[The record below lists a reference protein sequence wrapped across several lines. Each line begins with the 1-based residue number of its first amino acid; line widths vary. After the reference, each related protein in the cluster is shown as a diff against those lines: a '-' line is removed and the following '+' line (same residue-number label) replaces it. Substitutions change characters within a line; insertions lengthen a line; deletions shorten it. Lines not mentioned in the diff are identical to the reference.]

1 MYDTEKR
8 VELVKKRVH
17 EKYRRKK
24 RRGICRLSALCTAL
38 SAFLVGTVHT
48 AAGQTQIT
56 ARGMYGSILL
66 HEDAGGY
73 VLVGVI
79 SFATAVM
86 ITVLCIRLREREH
99 RGQGT
104 GKGNASQQW
113 EKKIH
118 EKAKNS
124 VLCGAALQFHGIF
137 SGLHAGIGNRNRT
150 SDESPDIHRGS
161 GIPGKRIGK

>member
-8 VELVKKRVH
+8 VELVKKRVL

-24 RRGICRLSALCTAL
+24 RRGIFRLSALCMAL
-38 SAFLVGTVHT
+38 FAFLVGTVHT

-79 SFATAVM
+79 SFATAVV

-104 GKGNASQQW
+104 GKGNTSQQG
-113 EKKIH
+113 EG
-118 EKAKNS
+118 KN
-124 VLCGAALQFHGIF
+124 
-137 SGLHAGIGNRNRT
+137 
-150 SDESPDIHRGS
+150 
-161 GIPGKRIGK
+161 K

>member
-17 EKYRRKK
+17 EKYRRKE
-24 RRGICRLSALCTAL
+24 RRGNCRLSALCTAL

-48 AAGQTQIT
+48 ATGQTQIT

-99 RGQGT
+99 CGQGT
-104 GKGNASQQW
+104 GKGNASQQR
-113 EKKIH
+113 EG
-118 EKAKNS
+118 KN
-124 VLCGAALQFHGIF
+124 
-137 SGLHAGIGNRNRT
+137 
-150 SDESPDIHRGS
+150 
-161 GIPGKRIGK
+161 K

>member
-8 VELVKKRVH
+8 VELVKNRVH
-17 EKYRRKK
+17 EKYRRMK

-113 EKKIH
+113 E
-118 EKAKNS
+118 ENNS
-124 VLCGAALQFHGIF
+124 
-137 SGLHAGIGNRNRT
+137 
-150 SDESPDIHRGS
+150 
-161 GIPGKRIGK
+161 

>member
-24 RRGICRLSALCTAL
+24 RRVICRLSALCTAL

-79 SFATAVM
+79 SFSTAVM

-113 EKKIH
+113 EEKIH

-137 SGLHAGIGNRNRT
+137 SGLHAGIGSRNRT

>member
-1 MYDTEKR
+1 MKNIAGR
-8 VELVKKRVH
+8 SAA
-17 EKYRRKK
+17 
-24 RRGICRLSALCTAL
+24 GSALCTAL

-79 SFATAVM
+79 SFSTAVM

-113 EKKIH
+113 E
-118 EKAKNS
+118 EKNS
-124 VLCGAALQFHGIF
+124 
-137 SGLHAGIGNRNRT
+137 
-150 SDESPDIHRGS
+150 
-161 GIPGKRIGK
+161 

>member
-38 SAFLVGTVHT
+38 SAFLVGTVYT

-79 SFATAVM
+79 SFSTAVM

-113 EKKIH
+113 EEKNS

-137 SGLHAGIGNRNRT
+137 SGLHAGIGSRNGR
-150 SDESPDIHRGS
+150 SSWQPRAYFRVLHLGGS
-161 GIPGKRIGK
+161 MHS

>member
-24 RRGICRLSALCTAL
+24 RRGICRLSALCMAL
-38 SAFLVGTVHT
+38 SAFL
-48 AAGQTQIT
+48 
-56 ARGMYGSILL
+56 
-66 HEDAGGY
+66 GGY

-79 SFATAVM
+79 SFSTAVM

-113 EKKIH
+113 E
-118 EKAKNS
+118 EKNK
-124 VLCGAALQFHGIF
+124 
-137 SGLHAGIGNRNRT
+137 
-150 SDESPDIHRGS
+150 
-161 GIPGKRIGK
+161 

>member
-86 ITVLCIRLREREH
+86 ITVLCIRLREKAREKETH
-99 RGQGT
+99 HNNGR
-104 GKGNASQQW
+104 KI
-113 EKKIH
+113 IH

-124 VLCGAALQFHGIF
+124 VLCGAALQFHGTF
-137 SGLHAGIGNRNRT
+137 SGLHAGIGSRNRT
-150 SDESPDIHRGS
+150 ADESPDIHRGS
-161 GIPGKRIGK
+161 GFPGKRIGK

>member
-24 RRGICRLSALCTAL
+24 RRGICRLSALCMAL
-38 SAFLVGTVHT
+38 FAFLVGTVYT

-73 VLVGVI
+73 VLGGG
-79 SFATAVM
+79 SFFAPAVM
-86 ITVLCIRLREREH
+86 ITVLCIRLREIEH

-104 GKGNASQQW
+104 GKGNTSQQW
-113 EKKIH
+113 E
-118 EKAKNS
+118 ENNS
-124 VLCGAALQFHGIF
+124 
-137 SGLHAGIGNRNRT
+137 
-150 SDESPDIHRGS
+150 
-161 GIPGKRIGK
+161 

>member
-17 EKYRRKK
+17 EKYRWKK
-24 RRGICRLSALCTAL
+24 RRGIYRLSALCIAL
-38 SAFLVGTVHT
+38 FAFLVGTVHT

-79 SFATAVM
+79 SFSTAVM

-104 GKGNASQQW
+104 GKGNTSQQW
-113 EKKIH
+113 E
-118 EKAKNS
+118 ENNS
-124 VLCGAALQFHGIF
+124 
-137 SGLHAGIGNRNRT
+137 
-150 SDESPDIHRGS
+150 
-161 GIPGKRIGK
+161 

>member
-24 RRGICRLSALCTAL
+24 RRGICRLSA
-38 SAFLVGTVHT
+38 FLVGTVHT

-66 HEDAGGY
+66 HEGAGGY

-79 SFATAVM
+79 SFSTAVM

-113 EKKIH
+113 E
-118 EKAKNS
+118 EKNS
-124 VLCGAALQFHGIF
+124 
-137 SGLHAGIGNRNRT
+137 
-150 SDESPDIHRGS
+150 
-161 GIPGKRIGK
+161 

>member
-24 RRGICRLSALCTAL
+24 RRRIYRLSALCMAL
-38 SAFLVGTVHT
+38 FAFLVGTVHT
-48 AAGQTQIT
+48 ATGQTQIT
-56 ARGMYGSILL
+56 AWGMYGSILL

-86 ITVLCIRLREREH
+86 ITVLCIRFREREH
-99 RGQGT
+99 HGQGT
-104 GKGNASQQW
+104 GKGNASQQR
-113 EKKIH
+113 EG
-118 EKAKNS
+118 KN
-124 VLCGAALQFHGIF
+124 
-137 SGLHAGIGNRNRT
+137 
-150 SDESPDIHRGS
+150 
-161 GIPGKRIGK
+161 K

>member
-17 EKYRRKK
+17 EKYRRKE

-48 AAGQTQIT
+48 ATGQTQIT

-73 VLVGVI
+73 VLVGGI

-99 RGQGT
+99 CGQGT
-104 GKGNASQQW
+104 GKGNASQQR
-113 EKKIH
+113 EG
-118 EKAKNS
+118 KN
-124 VLCGAALQFHGIF
+124 
-137 SGLHAGIGNRNRT
+137 
-150 SDESPDIHRGS
+150 
-161 GIPGKRIGK
+161 K

>member
-79 SFATAVM
+79 SFSIAVM

-113 EKKIH
+113 E
-118 EKAKNS
+118 EKNS

-137 SGLHAGIGNRNRT
+137 SGLHAGIGSRNRT
-150 SDESPDIHRGS
+150 ADESPDIHRGS
-161 GIPGKRIGK
+161 GFPGKRIGK

>member
-24 RRGICRLSALCTAL
+24 RRGICRLCTAL

-113 EKKIH
+113 E
-118 EKAKNS
+118 EKNS
-124 VLCGAALQFHGIF
+124 
-137 SGLHAGIGNRNRT
+137 
-150 SDESPDIHRGS
+150 
-161 GIPGKRIGK
+161 

>member
-113 EKKIH
+113 E
-118 EKAKNS
+118 ENT
-124 VLCGAALQFHGIF
+124 VLCGAALQFHGTF
-137 SGLHAGIGNRNRT
+137 SGLHAGIGSRNRT
-150 SDESPDIHRGS
+150 ADESPDIHRGS
-161 GIPGKRIGK
+161 GFPGKHIGK

>member
-56 ARGMYGSILL
+56 AGECTALSCYMK
-66 HEDAGGY
+66 
-73 VLVGVI
+73 
-79 SFATAVM
+79 TPAVM
-86 ITVLCIRLREREH
+86 C
-99 RGQGT
+99 
-104 GKGNASQQW
+104 W
-113 EKKIH
+113 
-118 EKAKNS
+118 
-124 VLCGAALQFHGIF
+124 
-137 SGLHAGIGNRNRT
+137 
-150 SDESPDIHRGS
+150 
-161 GIPGKRIGK
+161 

>member
-56 ARGMYGSILL
+56 AQGMY
-66 HEDAGGY
+66 GY

-113 EKKIH
+113 E
-118 EKAKNS
+118 EKNK
-124 VLCGAALQFHGIF
+124 
-137 SGLHAGIGNRNRT
+137 
-150 SDESPDIHRGS
+150 
-161 GIPGKRIGK
+161 

>member
-8 VELVKKRVH
+8 VELVKKRVL
-17 EKYRRKK
+17 EKYRRKEL
-24 RRGICRLSALCTAL
+24 RGICRLSALCMAL

-56 ARGMYGSILL
+56 AQGMYGSILL

-104 GKGNASQQW
+104 KKETHHNNGR
-113 EKKIH
+113 EKIN
-118 EKAKNS
+118 EKTKKTD
-124 VLCGAALQFHGIF
+124 LCGVALQFHGTF
-137 SGLHAGIGNRNRT
+137 SGLHAGIGSGNRT
-150 SDESPDIHRGS
+150 ADESPDIHRGS
-161 GIPGKRIGK
+161 GFPGKRIGK